1 MHVFLLLL
9 INNNYIAKRPYFNA
23 DVAPIFLMHVDVWTG
38 IASNVNSNYSPII
51 GESANKILYDQCIT
65 IKNGKF
71 ESIVNCPMTIDSNDS
86 SITTGMPSNRPLILP
101 SFVNVDFNL
110 NDNPL
115 VNIDN
120 INYDLTDTFDT
131 NDLNLFEFMKENAET
146 SLNIISNGAKNLPFY
161 KTAIYDLTQPSVN
174 NSESRNNNDENNYQ
188 IERDDAMFMKRVTS
202 MNIGKQRHAA
212 TP

>member
-1 MHVFLLLL
+1 
-9 INNNYIAKRPYFNA
+9 
-23 DVAPIFLMHVDVWTG
+23 MHVDVWTG
-38 IASNVNSNYSPII
+38 IASNGDSNSSPIM
-51 GESANKILYDQCIT
+51 GESTSKILYDQCIT

-71 ESIVNCPMTIDSNDS
+71 ESIINCPMTNDANDS
-86 SITTGMPSNRPLILP
+86 SIITGMPSNRPLILP

-110 NDNPL
+110 NDSPL

-161 KTAIYDLTQPSVN
+161 KTAIYDLTQPLGN
-174 NSESRNNNDENNYQ
+174 NSESHNNNNENNYQ

-202 MNIGKQRHAA
+202 MNIGK
-212 TP
+212 